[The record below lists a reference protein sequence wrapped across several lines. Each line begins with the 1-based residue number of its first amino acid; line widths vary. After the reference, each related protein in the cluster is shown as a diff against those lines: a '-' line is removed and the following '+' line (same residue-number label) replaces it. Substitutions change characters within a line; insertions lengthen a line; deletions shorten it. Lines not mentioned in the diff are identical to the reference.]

1 MQRCDEGGEIL
12 KSWVLQLAVVL
23 AVVGVIAYEA
33 ISIGMAHL
41 ALDDEAREVAASV
54 RNAYGGGSIEEAIE
68 AGRVTAQQHEIEVLG
83 VIEVEQPPEIVF
95 DLRKQASTL
104 LVHRVGLLE
113 GMTHA
118 RTSRRIPLGTP

>member
-1 MQRCDEGGEIL
+1 MRPCDERGEIL

-23 AVVGVIAYEA
+23 AVVGFIGYEV

-41 ALDDEAREVAASV
+41 SLDDDAREVAASV
-54 RNAYGGGSIEEAIE
+54 RNAYGGGSVDDAIE
-68 AGRVTAQQHEIEVLG
+68 AGRTTAQRHDIEVMG

-104 LVHRVGLLE
+104 LVHRIGPLE

-118 RTSRRIPLGTP
+118 RTSRRVPLGTP